1 MMLELLREEYHLG
14 VSSQPTSKRGTSASG
29 LPLARA
35 CACLQVTRAD
45 LYRSAGEYADDQEM
59 ALRQAIQEIALEMPG
74 YGYRRIYH
82 TLLRQGWRVN
92 HKRVLRLMRADN
104 LLCLRRRKFVIFTTD
119 SNHNLPIYPNLA
131 ADLTITGIN
140 QLWVADITYV
150 RLEREFVYLA
160 VVLDVYS
167 RRCIGWALA
176 RHMRAEL
183 PVAALEMAL
192 RQRSGTADLRQLVH
206 HSDRGSQYA
215 SRAYTELLTSH
226 GIAISMS
233 RAGNPYDNAFAE
245 SFMKTLKYE
254 EVNLC
259 EYQLME
265 DARES
270 IARFIE
276 QVYNAKRLHSAL
288 GYLTPIEF
296 DQGQSATVKNGK
308 RYTCLAPNGG

>member
-1 MMLELLREEYHLG
+1 MMLDLLKEEYELG
-14 VSSQPTSKRGTSASG
+14 VSGGSTVKREQG
-29 LPLARA
+29 LPLTRA
-35 CACLQVTRAD
+35 CATLEVTRAD
-45 LYRSAGEYADDQEM
+45 LYRSLGASADEDEM
-59 ALRQAIQEIALEMPG
+59 ALRESIQAIALEMPG
-74 YGYRRIYH
+74 YGYRRIWH
-82 TLLRQGWRVN
+82 TLLRQGWIVN

-104 LLCLRRRKFVIFTTD
+104 LLCLRRRKFVICTTD
-119 SNHNLPIYPNLA
+119 SNHPFPIYPNLA
-131 ADLTITGIN
+131 ADLTVTGMN

-150 RLEREFVYLA
+150 RLQREFIYLG
-160 VVLDVYS
+160 VVLDVFS

-183 PVAALEMAL
+183 PQAALEMAL
-192 RQRSGTADLRQLVH
+192 RQRADTTDLTQLVH

-215 SRAYTELLTSH
+215 SHAYTELLASH

-270 IARFIE
+270 IVHFIE

-288 GYLTPIEF
+288 GYVTPLEF
-296 DQGQSATVKNGK
+296 EQRQMESTKS
-308 RYTCLAPNGG
+308 